1 MTTATT
7 GYTALMRPHKAL
19 TENLAALKFNEVDKP
34 HGDDDLLMKKVA
46 ETLPDIE
53 EEEAKGIYPNATV
66 EFTVLLRST
75 QSTTKDTVMSS
86 DMVKTEMMER
96 WQQTLASTKVPQMDV

>member
-34 HGDDDLLMKKVA
+34 HGDDDLLMKKV
-46 ETLPDIE
+46 
-53 EEEAKGIYPNATV
+53 V
-66 EFTVLLRST
+66 
-75 QSTTKDTVMSS
+75 
-86 DMVKTEMMER
+86 
-96 WQQTLASTKVPQMDV
+96 